1 MTWRSCVQSVV
12 SSVGISSSS
21 PSSTFP
27 GGDELPWSLGQSVP
41 AVLFILILLKES
53 VVYAQQLVRGGSG
66 QRRRL
71 ALGVLRRGEGLPLR
85 RRGLGTEGVLAG
97 GRVRAHAV
105 DVRSGGQGHCSK
117 GSVGRLWGA
126 HLSFCGDEEETQDRG
141 E

>member
-1 MTWRSCVQSVV
+1 MQSVV

-27 GGDELPWSLGQSVP
+27 SGDELPWSLCQSVP

-53 VVYAQQLVRGGSG
+53 VMYAQQLVRRGSG

-71 ALGVLRRGEGLPLR
+71 TLGVLRRGEGIPLR

-105 DVRSGGQGHCSK
+105 DVRSGGQGHCRK
-117 GSVGRLWGA
+117 GSVGRLWRA
-126 HLSFCGDEEETQDRG
+126 HLSFCGEKTEIQDRV

>member
-1 MTWRSCVQSVV
+1 MQSVV

-27 GGDELPWSLGQSVP
+27 SGDELPWSLCQSVP

-53 VVYAQQLVRGGSG
+53 VMYAQQLVRRGSG

-71 ALGVLRRGEGLPLR
+71 TLGVLRRGEGIPLR

-105 DVRSGGQGHCSK
+105 DVRSGGQGHCRK
-117 GSVGRLWGA
+117 GSVGGLWRA
-126 HLSFCGDEEETQDRG
+126 HLSFCGEKTEIQDRV